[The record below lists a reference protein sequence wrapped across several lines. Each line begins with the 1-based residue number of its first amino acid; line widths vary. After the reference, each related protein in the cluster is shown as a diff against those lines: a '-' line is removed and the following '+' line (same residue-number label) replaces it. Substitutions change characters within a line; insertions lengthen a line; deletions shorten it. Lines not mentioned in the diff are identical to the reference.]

1 MQPLILMEINI
12 AIAFTIINHQM
23 HDSFTQP
30 QNQTGSS
37 QKHHAA
43 VNKAVSHQTPNPGNP
58 W

>member
-30 QNQTGSS
+30 QTQTGSS